1 MLKNL
6 IAFHFKIS
14 SIFLVLAVF
23 FGWLYSMQL
32 LGALT
37 PLFDPTVAR
46 SLHISLM
53 LYGFPSLMLSM
64 LPFALFDK
72 DGLESKSGLHYL
84 NLYFI
89 FWYIFLIFMVAALL
103 LGNTRGLPFYD
114 FPYELNF
121 ILAASG
127 IFYFI
132 SILKYIKHYS
142 VKPLWVKI
150 SLVAVAVAPFL
161 LILLMN
167 PDYGQ
172 VEQME
177 LGPHGDNTLGMS
189 FALLV
194 LYFLAIKLASPIE
207 FKARFHILW
216 MIPLGFYISSV
227 VYRSFI
233 GNLSYE
239 AEWFLQWLS
248 LLYVPILYFWFKDAQ
263 VSVKENL
270 FLYISILAFLF
281 VDIQGNILFIPELR
295 EAFHRN
301 DLVVGHAHIAVGISM
316 LFLSFAI
323 VKNYFKISNRSIWI
337 WTSIIS
343 LMSLAL
349 SINGFYQAGYIEVR
363 SELMWQLRSFFG
375 ALFLI
380 VLLWFYFS
388 GIRLANI
395 SKLRWYHLL
404 GFLSDGIG
412 GLTLLFFGP
421 FLYGFLQVDFAE
433 GYQMIV
439 FGFMSSV
446 GLIHLLGFIYK
457 EYEDMSAYATI
468 AARVITS
475 ALFFAMFKADI
486 IGWIA
491 LVVGAYDLVYALIY
505 ILFLKE
511 KNEIFNR

>member
-6 IAFHFKIS
+6 ISFHFKIS

-37 PLFDPTVAR
+37 PLFDPTIAR

-72 DGLESKSGLHYL
+72 DGLESKDGLHYL

-121 ILAASG
+121 ILAVSG

-132 SILKYIKHYS
+132 SILKYIKHYE

-172 VEQME
+172 VEMME

-194 LYFLAIKLASPIE
+194 LYFLAIKLASPIK
-207 FKARFHILW
+207 FVARFHVLW
-216 MIPLGFYISSV
+216 MIPLGFYILSV
-227 VYRSFI
+227 LYRSFV

-239 AEWFLQWLS
+239 AEWFLQWLTF
-248 LLYVPILYFWFKDAQ
+248 LYIPILYFWFKDAQ

-270 FLYISILAFLF
+270 FLFISILAFLF
-281 VDIQGNILFIPELR
+281 VDIEGNILFIPEIR

-301 DLVVGHAHIAVGISM
+301 DLVVGHAHIAVGTSM

-323 VKNYFKISNRSIWI
+323 VKNYFEISNRAIKHLMYMI
-337 WTSIIS
+337 V
-343 LMSLAL
+343 LMSLVL
-349 SINGFYQAGYIEVR
+349 SINGFSQAGYIDTS
-363 SELMWQLRSFFG
+363 SELMWQLRSLFG
-375 ALFLI
+375 GLFLI

-388 GIRLANI
+388 GISLANI

-412 GLTLLFFGP
+412 GLVLLFFAP
-421 FLYGFLQVDFAE
+421 FLYAFLQIDFAV

-439 FGFMSSV
+439 FGFMGSV
-446 GLIHLLGFIYK
+446 GFVHLLGFMKK
-457 EYEDMSAYATI
+457 EYEDIAAYATI
-468 AARVITS
+468 ATRVITS
-475 ALFFAMFKADI
+475 ALFFAMFKADV

-505 ILFLKE
+505 IVFLKE